1 MSPAVLAWATA
12 FPFGYILHITYQN
25 SENQRISGTFGALF
39 LFVYFVHIVLS
50 HGIYFVHYPIL

>member
-25 SENQRISGTFGALF
+25 SENQRISVTFGALF
-39 LFVYFVHIVLS
+39 LFVYFVH
-50 HGIYFVHYPIL
+50 YILTRV